1 MAADEPKDIAEALF
15 AEALESQEKRKR
27 AADGEDVDI
36 DVSIEG
42 DGADD
47 GGVDIDVDV
56 GDGAPEGELAEQG
69 GGMTAEQ
76 VVAMTELQ
84 DELDRVRDQL
94 ERVEAARRDNHDKFM
109 RTLAELENFRK
120 RAAKERQ
127 EIVRYGHE
135 NLARELLG
143 VIDNFERAMMAAP
156 SGEGLDPQVKSF
168 VDGVRMTHVQ
178 LLQTLSRF
186 EVKPFDS
193 KGMKFDPARHQAMS
207 RVPAPDVAPDTIV
220 EEMQKGYTL
229 YERLL
234 RPAMVAVATAAE
246 EAPAAPPP
254 APAAPAEAAPE
265 AAPAAPAATEGSGED
280 VN

>member
-1 MAADEPKDIAEALF
+1 MAADEPKDIAAALF

-27 AADGEDVDI
+27 GEGGEDIDI
-36 DVSIEG
+36 DVSVEG
-42 DGADD
+42 GDAGSEA
-47 GGVDIDVDV
+47 GGVDIDIDV
-56 GDGAPEGELAEQG
+56 GGDAPEGELAQQG
-69 GGMTAEQ
+69 GGVTAEQ

-178 LLQTLSRF
+178 LLQTLGKF

-207 RVPAPDVAPDTIV
+207 RVPAPDVASDTVV

-229 YERLL
+229 HERLL
-234 RPAMVAVATAAE
+234 RPAMVAVAAGADEATA
-246 EAPAAPPP
+246 PV
-254 APAAPAEAAPE
+254 APE
-265 AAPAAPAATEGSGED
+265 AAPAAPESPEGSGED

>member
-36 DVSIEG
+36 DVSVEG
-42 DGADD
+42 DGD

-56 GDGAPEGELAEQG
+56 SGDPPEGELAEQG

-229 YERLL
+229 YDRLL
-234 RPAMVAVATAAE
+234 RPAMVAVAAGADETAA
-246 EAPAAPPP
+246 
-254 APAAPAEAAPE
+254 APAAPAEAPAPAAAPE
-265 AAPAAPAATEGSGED
+265 PAPAAPAAPEGSGED